1 MPRGKL
7 LNGLVTQQKVLRGA
21 VTLFL
26 EKGYTKT
33 TTGEIAKAAG
43 IGQSSFFHVFPSKE
57 ALLLELVQR
66 MFSGQFALAGQHS
79 GEQDPVLLYAVET
92 ALQLHIAELTEPLR
106 ELYVMA
112 YSLPS
117 IAAYLYKS
125 TTKRLQ
131 VIFGPYLPEAQ
142 PKDFYEMEIASGS
155 IMRGFMS
162 VPCDVY
168 FTMDAKVSR
177 FLDCSLK
184 LYDVPKEKRAAI
196 TAAVLQLDLHAMAAS
211 IIQKTVQQA
220 EKGFEAL
227 TENKFRQGDIPLV
240 PPKEE
245 PNDFHHGGITMNKR
259 FFSLL
264 AAFALCLTLIPT
276 TAFADDEKRGE
287 DVSPCSCET
296 ACTTDNMNKECPV
309 CGAENA
315 IPQNCGQY
323 IPVEDRT
330 GENGSTERADDPNG
344 PTELSAA
351 DQVQAMIDGLPNA
364 EEITEDNAEEVKAQL
379 EAIDEAKE
387 KLSDEEIDELDM
399 TRYAEAAAALGGA
412 GCANAIG

>member
-7 LNGLVTQQKVLRGA
+7 LNGLVTQQKVLRAA
-21 VTLFL
+21 VALFL
-26 EKGYTKT
+26 EKGYTRT

-57 ALLLELVQR
+57 A
-66 MFSGQFALAGQHS
+66 
-79 GEQDPVLLYAVET
+79 
-92 ALQLHIAELTEPLR
+92 LR

-168 FTMDAKVSR
+168 FTMDAKISR

-227 TENKFRQGDIPLV
+227 TEK
-240 PPKEE
+240 
-245 PNDFHHGGITMNKR
+245 
-259 FFSLL
+259 
-264 AAFALCLTLIPT
+264 
-276 TAFADDEKRGE
+276 
-287 DVSPCSCET
+287 
-296 ACTTDNMNKECPV
+296 
-309 CGAENA
+309 
-315 IPQNCGQY
+315 
-323 IPVEDRT
+323 
-330 GENGSTERADDPNG
+330 
-344 PTELSAA
+344 
-351 DQVQAMIDGLPNA
+351 
-364 EEITEDNAEEVKAQL
+364 
-379 EAIDEAKE
+379 
-387 KLSDEEIDELDM
+387 
-399 TRYAEAAAALGGA
+399 
-412 GCANAIG
+412 

>member
-66 MFSGQFALAGQHS
+66 MFAGQFDLAGQHS
-79 GEQDPVLLYAVET
+79 GAEDPVFLYAVET

-106 ELYVMA
+106 ELYVMG
-112 YSLPS
+112 YTLPS
-117 IAAYLYKS
+117 TSAFIYRSTAA
-125 TTKRLQ
+125 RLQ
-131 VIFGPYLPEAQ
+131 KIFGEYLPNAE
-142 PKDFYEMEIASGS
+142 PKDFYEMEIASAS

-168 FTMDAKVSR
+168 FTMEAKISR

-184 LYDVPKEKRAAI
+184 LYDVPKEKRAEI
-196 TAAVLQLDLHAMAAS
+196 TAAVLRMDLHTMALG

-227 TENKFRQGDIPLV
+227 TEK
-240 PPKEE
+240 
-245 PNDFHHGGITMNKR
+245 
-259 FFSLL
+259 
-264 AAFALCLTLIPT
+264 
-276 TAFADDEKRGE
+276 
-287 DVSPCSCET
+287 
-296 ACTTDNMNKECPV
+296 
-309 CGAENA
+309 
-315 IPQNCGQY
+315 
-323 IPVEDRT
+323 
-330 GENGSTERADDPNG
+330 
-344 PTELSAA
+344 
-351 DQVQAMIDGLPNA
+351 
-364 EEITEDNAEEVKAQL
+364 
-379 EAIDEAKE
+379 
-387 KLSDEEIDELDM
+387 
-399 TRYAEAAAALGGA
+399 
-412 GCANAIG
+412 

>member
-7 LNGLVTQQKVLRGA
+7 LNGLVTQQKVLRAA
-21 VTLFL
+21 VALFL
-26 EKGYTKT
+26 ENGYTKT

-57 ALLLELVQR
+57 ALLLELVKR
-66 MFSGQFALAGQHS
+66 MFGGQFDLAGQHS
-79 GEQDPVLLYAVET
+79 GSVFLYAVET

-168 FTMDAKVSR
+168 FTMDAKISR
-177 FLDCSLK
+177 FLDCALK

-196 TAAVLQLDLHAMAAS
+196 TAAVLQMDLHTMALG
-211 IIQKTVQQA
+211 IIQKTIQQA

-227 TENKFRQGDIPLV
+227 TEQ
-240 PPKEE
+240 
-245 PNDFHHGGITMNKR
+245 
-259 FFSLL
+259 
-264 AAFALCLTLIPT
+264 
-276 TAFADDEKRGE
+276 
-287 DVSPCSCET
+287 
-296 ACTTDNMNKECPV
+296 
-309 CGAENA
+309 
-315 IPQNCGQY
+315 
-323 IPVEDRT
+323 
-330 GENGSTERADDPNG
+330 
-344 PTELSAA
+344 
-351 DQVQAMIDGLPNA
+351 
-364 EEITEDNAEEVKAQL
+364 
-379 EAIDEAKE
+379 
-387 KLSDEEIDELDM
+387 
-399 TRYAEAAAALGGA
+399 
-412 GCANAIG
+412 

>member
-26 EKGYTKT
+26 ENGYTKT

-57 ALLLELVQR
+57 ALLLELVKR

-142 PKDFYEMEIASGS
+142 PKDFYEMEIASAS

-168 FTMDAKVSR
+168 FTMDAKISR

-196 TAAVLQLDLHAMAAS
+196 TAAVLQMDLHKMALG
-211 IIQKTVQQA
+211 IIQKTVRQA

-227 TENKFRQGDIPLV
+227 TEKQI
-240 PPKEE
+240 
-245 PNDFHHGGITMNKR
+245 
-259 FFSLL
+259 
-264 AAFALCLTLIPT
+264 
-276 TAFADDEKRGE
+276 
-287 DVSPCSCET
+287 
-296 ACTTDNMNKECPV
+296 
-309 CGAENA
+309 
-315 IPQNCGQY
+315 
-323 IPVEDRT
+323 
-330 GENGSTERADDPNG
+330 
-344 PTELSAA
+344 
-351 DQVQAMIDGLPNA
+351 
-364 EEITEDNAEEVKAQL
+364 
-379 EAIDEAKE
+379 
-387 KLSDEEIDELDM
+387 
-399 TRYAEAAAALGGA
+399 
-412 GCANAIG
+412 